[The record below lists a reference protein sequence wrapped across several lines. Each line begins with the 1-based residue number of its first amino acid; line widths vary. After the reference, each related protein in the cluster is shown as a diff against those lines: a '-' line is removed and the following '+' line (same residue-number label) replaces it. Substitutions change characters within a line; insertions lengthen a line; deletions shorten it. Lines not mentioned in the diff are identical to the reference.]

1 MVNIV
6 IPTYKRAGR
15 LVGANYFRTARF
27 VLPESQRDEY
37 RRVLPAD
44 RMIVIPDKADGAIAR
59 KRNWILQNIERPL
72 VMIDD
77 DVRGLTH
84 SEAGR
89 QNIMLAP
96 DVALDVIER
105 TADLAMEWGCRLF
118 GFNLNTDGRNYQ
130 QYKPFTLTQPV
141 LGPFSGHL
149 EHDILYDERMDMKED
164 YDMSLMHLN
173 RYRKV
178 LRWNKFAYACEHGT
192 NLGGIV
198 SYRTM
203 ERERRA
209 CEAIMAKWGREIISY
224 RIDGPNVTMGNLLNG
239 RVRVPI
245 MGV

>member
-6 IPTYKRAGR
+6 IPTYKRADK
-15 LVGANYFRTARF
+15 LVGRDYFHTGRF
-27 VLPESQRDEY
+27 VLPESQRDAY
-37 RRVLPAD
+37 LRVLPID
-44 RMIVIPDKADGAIAR
+44 RMIVIPDECDGTIAR

-77 DVRGLTH
+77 DVRGIMH

-89 QNIMLAP
+89 QNIRLKP

-105 TADLAMEWGCRLF
+105 TADLAAEWGCRLF
-118 GFNLNTDGRNYQ
+118 GFNLNTDGINYQ

-149 EHDILYDERMDMKED
+149 DHDILYDERMDLKED
-164 YDMSLMHLN
+164 YDMSLMHLA
-173 RYRKV
+173 RFRKV

-192 NLGGIV
+192 NTGGIV
-198 SYRTM
+198 AYRTI

-209 CEAIMAKWGREIISY
+209 CKAIMAKWGREIISY
-224 RIDGPNVTMGNLLNG
+224 KLDGPDVTMASLLNG

-245 MGV
+245 NGV